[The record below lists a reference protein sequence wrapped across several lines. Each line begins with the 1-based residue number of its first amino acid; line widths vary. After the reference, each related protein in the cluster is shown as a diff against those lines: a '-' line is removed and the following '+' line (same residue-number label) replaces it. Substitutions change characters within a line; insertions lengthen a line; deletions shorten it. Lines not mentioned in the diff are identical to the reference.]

1 MNFSEVI
8 SERGMPASVES
19 EQAIL
24 GSIMQ
29 NAEHFHE
36 AAEGLTKDA
45 FSLESHRRIFAVM
58 TAMARTGQEINLVT
72 LLNELGMRKEVDS
85 IGGAAYVASL
95 SEGLLYK
102 RSIGSYVQI
111 VKEKAMLRQVTL
123 IGQELA
129 TRAADQAED
138 AHDLIAEADRR
149 LLDIASETASEWP
162 TLKEQ
167 TLAET
172 NLLHRQMAGE
182 ATRILT
188 TGIAGIDMLVGGLA
202 YREVTFLAAR
212 PGQGKT
218 WMICQL
224 LMRYCMRGVQCHF
237 FTVEMAAGA
246 LLRRLWAM
254 RSGVSYKKLREGI
267 PLHADEMARLND
279 AAAEISEWPLV
290 LDDCS
295 SITIDQLI
303 AKCRVS
309 KRRHGTQF
317 FALDYLQKMKFTREA
332 QHRHIDVSDAAIG
345 IARMTKEEDVVF
357 LAVSSLTTKNGK
369 DRNQPPAMSDFRQ
382 SGDIEY
388 EASTVLFIHREV
400 DPETEKLRQGGE
412 MIVAKSR
419 NAEQGAIRI
428 HFNSESLAF
437 EEAAYAGH
445 SY

>member
-1 MNFSEVI
+1 MSYAEVVE
-8 SERGMPASVES
+8 ERGMPASVES
-19 EQAIL
+19 ERAIL

-29 NAEHFHE
+29 NAEHYHE
-36 AAEGLTKDA
+36 AAEGLTKEA
-45 FSLESHRRIFAVM
+45 FSLDSHRRIFAVM
-58 TAMARTGQEINLVT
+58 TAMARVGQEINLVT
-72 LLNELGMRKEVDS
+72 LVNELGRRKEVDA
-85 IGGAAYVASL
+85 IGGASYLASL
-95 SEGLLYK
+95 GDGLLHR
-102 RSIGSYVQI
+102 RSVGSYVAI
-111 VKEKAMLRQVTL
+111 VKDKAMLRQVTML
-123 IGQELA
+123 GQEIA

-138 AHDLIAEADRR
+138 VHELIAEMDRR

-162 TLKEQ
+162 SLQEQ

-172 NLLHRQMAGE
+172 NLLHRQMAGD

-188 TGIAGIDMLVGGLA
+188 LGIAGVDMLIGGLA
-202 YREVTFLAAR
+202 YKEVTFLAAR

-218 WMICQL
+218 WLICQL
-224 LMRYCMRGVQCHF
+224 LWRLCARGIPCHF

-254 RSGVSYKKLREGI
+254 VSGVSYKKLREGI
-267 PLHADEMARLND
+267 PLTPDEMARVSQ
-279 AAAEISEWPLV
+279 AAGEISEWPLV

-295 SITIDQLI
+295 SIGIDQLI

-317 FALDYLQKMKFTREA
+317 FALDYLQKMKFTRDA
-332 QHRHIDVSDAAIG
+332 QHRHIDVSDAAVG
-345 IARMTKEEDVVF
+345 IARMTKEEDIVF

-369 DRNQPPAMSDFRQ
+369 GRNEPPTMSDFRQ

-400 DPETEKLRQGGE
+400 DPETEKLQRDGE

-428 HFNSESLAF
+428 QFNPETLMF
-437 EEAAYAGH
+437 EEKAYAG
-445 SY
+445 YNR

>member
-1 MNFSEVI
+1 MSYADIVAEH
-8 SERGMPASVES
+8 GMPASIES
-19 EQAIL
+19 EKAIL
-24 GSIMQ
+24 GSILQ
-29 NAEHFHE
+29 NAEHYHE
-36 AAEGLTKDA
+36 AAEGLTREA
-45 FSLESHRRIFAVM
+45 FSLDSHRRIFQVM
-58 TAMARTGQEINLVT
+58 TAMARAGQEINLVT
-72 LLNELGMRKEVDS
+72 LVNELGRRKEVDA
-85 IGGAAYVASL
+85 IGGAAYLASL
-95 SEGLLYK
+95 SDGLLHK
-102 RSIGSYVQI
+102 RSIGSYVEI
-111 VKEKAMLRQVTL
+111 VKEKAMLRQVTML
-123 IGQELA
+123 GQELA
-129 TRAADQAED
+129 TRAADQAEG

-149 LLDIASETASEWP
+149 LLDIAGESTTEWP
-162 TLKEQ
+162 NLKQQ
-167 TLAET
+167 TIAET
-172 NLLHRQMAGE
+172 NLLHRQMAGD

-188 TGIAGIDMLVGGLA
+188 TGIAGFDMLAGGLA
-202 YREVTFLAAR
+202 FREVAFLAAR

-218 WMICQL
+218 WLICQL
-224 LMRYCMRGVQCHF
+224 LWRYCTRGIPCHF

-254 RSGVSYKKLREGI
+254 VSGVSYKKLREGA
-267 PLHADEMARLND
+267 PLSPDEMRRVME
-279 AAAEISEWPLV
+279 AAAEIAEWPLV

-295 SITIDQLI
+295 SIAIDQLI

-369 DRNQPPAMSDFRQ
+369 GRNEPPTMSDFRQ

-388 EASTVLFIHREV
+388 EASTVIFIHREV
-400 DPETEKLRQGGE
+400 DPESEKLRQDGE

-428 HFNSESLAF
+428 QFNPGTLTF
-437 EEAAYAGH
+437 EEKAYA
-445 SY
+445 YR